1 MSRIETVRAAMM
13 QAMKDHDKERKEAL
27 SLLLSALKNKAID
40 KRADL
45 TEDEENAV
53 VLREIKQC
61 QESIEQANGR
71 EDIIAENTLR
81 MKVYQEF
88 APKMMSE
95 DEVEAEVTAVLAEL
109 GLDAPTAKQTGL
121 IMKTLMPR
129 VKGKADGALTQDS
142 IAYTVRCKAENAVNR
157 FNRQLR
163 RSSFVKTQVIPHES
177 GECSVIMA
185 LDDETGNL
193 MTLELMAPNQRQ
205 AVRLGKLF
213 EKKAEIIYNMTM
225 GELLDE
231 EDEIDS

>member
-95 DEVEAEVTAVLAEL
+95 DEVEAEVR
-109 GLDAPTAKQTGL
+109 LDVPTAKQKGL

-129 VKGKADGALTQDS
+129 VKGKADGALVQNVL
-142 IAYTVRCKAENAVNR
+142 ARHLA
-157 FNRQLR
+157 
-163 RSSFVKTQVIPHES
+163 
-177 GECSVIMA
+177 
-185 LDDETGNL
+185 
-193 MTLELMAPNQRQ
+193 
-205 AVRLGKLF
+205 
-213 EKKAEIIYNMTM
+213 
-225 GELLDE
+225 
-231 EDEIDS
+231 